1 MKRNI
6 LYLSLLTLIPACATS
21 NRVVTKKVPMMP
33 VRVPGTTIPSSEY
46 DTLRNGE
53 VIKQYYAGAYVDP
66 NNPNIRHN
74 PHDVQRVEQ
83 AATWNL
89 RPNVPVVAG
98 GPTYVAA
105 SSAAQNRALTEQLSG
120 QLDRQKGYTDA
131 LTQQNEKL
139 QEVIQQLKDASQ
151 QDSQAKAATEAE
163 LKLTL
168 ETLKSL
174 KEEIQ
179 KAPQQQAPTPLPSIT
194 PKPKDS
200 IWDSLFRG
208 NDSTTGQVIIP
219 KALKSPL
226 ENTRVKA
233 LLDTIDLH
241 IAALDPSKQKESPT
255 DPQDNIDLDAISNP
269 LTKVAQSKT
278 SRTK

>member
-1 MKRNI
+1 
-6 LYLSLLTLIPACATS
+6 
-21 NRVVTKKVPMMP
+21 
-33 VRVPGTTIPSSEY
+33 
-46 DTLRNGE
+46 
-53 VIKQYYAGAYVDP
+53 
-66 NNPNIRHN
+66 
-74 PHDVQRVEQ
+74 
-83 AATWNL
+83 
-89 RPNVPVVAG
+89 
-98 GPTYVAA
+98 
-105 SSAAQNRALTEQLSG
+105 LSG

-168 ETLKSL
+168 EALKSL

-219 KALKSPL
+219 KTLRSPL

-241 IAALDPSKQKESPT
+241 IAAFDPSKQKESPT
-255 DPQDNIDLDAISNP
+255 DPQ
-269 LTKVAQSKT
+269 
-278 SRTK
+278 